1 MSLEDIKKRI
11 KALPDYPKV
20 GMVLYHNGVVR
31 QTTRDGKEV
40 TGLTITVDHHKLQ
53 EIIKEQK
60 SKPGIVEVIV
70 EIFENKVLH
79 VGDDVMFLAVAGD
92 IRENVI
98 ETLTQTLNRVKS
110 EVTSKTQFMK

>member
-40 TGLTITVDHHKLQ
+40 TGLTITVDHQKLQ

-60 SKPGIVEVIV
+60 SKSGIVEVIV

>member
-31 QTTRDGKEV
+31 QTTREGKEV
-40 TGLTITVDHHKLQ
+40 TGLTITVDHQKLQ

-60 SKPGIVEVIV
+60 SKHGIVEVIV
-70 EIFENKVLH
+70 EIFENKVLN